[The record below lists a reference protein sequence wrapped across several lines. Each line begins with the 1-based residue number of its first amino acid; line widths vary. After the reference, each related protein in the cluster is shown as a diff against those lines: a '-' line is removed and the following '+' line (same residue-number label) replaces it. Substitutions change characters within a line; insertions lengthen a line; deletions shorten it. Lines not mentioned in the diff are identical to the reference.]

1 MAGKSLYLL
10 DAYGLIYRAYYAFI
24 KRPIFNSKKL
34 NTSTIYGFTVTL
46 EEIIRKEKPEYLAV
60 VFDPPGK
67 TFREEMFAN
76 YKANR
81 QETPEDIKMSVPYI
95 KSIIN
100 AMNIP
105 VVEIMGFEADDVVG
119 TLAKKAE
126 KEGYEVYMVTS
137 DKDYGQLVSDHIKVY
152 KPKKAG
158 NEIEILGPAEIN
170 ALYGIDHPTKLID
183 ILALWGDASDNVP
196 GAPGI
201 GEKGATKLISQY
213 GSVEALLEHAD
224 ELSDKLQESVK
235 NNVEQILLSKRLVTI
250 DCNVPV
256 DFDEKKYVMEGFNKE
271 ELKKLLN
278 ELDFK
283 SLATRL
289 LGTQPVAC
297 APAPTQGTLFDMGPA
312 VQTPMTSPVAATEIP
327 EEDNYETIKTVN
339 HKYTA
344 ISTDDEI
351 SNLITELKKHK
362 EICFDTETT
371 GLDVYNDNIVGM
383 SFSIKEHEAFYIP
396 VNSDYNEGT
405 RTINLFKGLFEDP
418 HIGKIGHNL
427 KFDMMMLKRYQV
439 EVYGPLFDTM
449 IAHYLLQPEQNHKM
463 DSLSKIYL
471 NYKPVA
477 IEELIGERG
486 KNQKN
491 MKDIPLEIIT
501 DYAAEDADV
510 TFRLK
515 NILKPEIEKNNIKE
529 LFYDIEMPLVSVL
542 IEMETNGFRIDAD
555 SLKIYS
561 VELMEKITGL
571 EKEIY
576 HLAGSVFNIS
586 SPKQLGEVLFEKM
599 RIIDHVK
606 KTKTKQYS
614 TSEDTLLDL
623 SDKHPII
630 DKILEYRGLKKLLST
645 YVDAL
650 PQLINSKTGKVHT
663 SFNQTVTSTGRLSS
677 TNPNMQNIPI
687 RDEEGREIRKAFIPS
702 DKDHVLLSADYS
714 QIELRIMAHYSKDEH
729 MIEAFKNNEDIHAAT
744 AARIFNV
751 PQEIVSTDQ
760 RRKAKTAN
768 FGIIYGISAFGLSQR
783 LKIPR
788 KESSELIDNYFK
800 IFPGVKT
807 YMQNVVKETREKGY
821 ITTLYGRK
829 RFLPDINSSNATV
842 RGFAERNAINTPIQ
856 GTAADII
863 KIAMVRIK
871 NRFEKENICSKMI
884 LQVHDELLFDVVFP
898 EMEKV
903 KEIVTHEMENA
914 ASLKV
919 PILVESGTGE
929 NWFEAH

>member
-60 VFDPPGK
+60 IFDPPGK
-67 TFREEMFAN
+67 TFREEIYPK

-95 KSIIN
+95 KDIIK

-105 VVEIMGFEADDVVG
+105 VVEVLGFEADDVVG

-170 ALYGIDHPTKLID
+170 AIYGIDHPTKLID

-224 ELSDKLQESVK
+224 ELSGKLQESVK

-256 DFDEKKYVMEGFNKE
+256 DFEEKNYKMEGIKKE

-283 SLATRL
+283 TLALRL
-289 LGTQPVAC
+289 LGNDPVAC
-297 APAPTQGTLFDMGPA
+297 APVPTQGTLFDMGPA
-312 VQTPMTSPVAATEIP
+312 VSSPSEVSEMT
-327 EEDNYETIKTVN
+327 EDNYETIKTIVHKYAAVTTDEGIKNLIAKLNN
-339 HKYTA
+339 HK
-344 ISTDDEI
+344 DF
-351 SNLITELKKHK
+351 
-362 EICFDTETT
+362 CFDTETT
-371 GLDVYNDNIVGM
+371 GLDLYNDNIIGM
-383 SFSIKEHEAFYIP
+383 SFSVREHEAFYVP
-396 VNSDYNEGT
+396 VNHDYDEGKKL
-405 RTINLFKGLFEDP
+405 IDQFKEIFENP
-418 HIGKIGHNL
+418 KIGKIGHNL
-427 KFDMMMLKRYQV
+427 KFDMMMLMRYNV
-439 EVYGPLFDTM
+439 EVNGPLFDTM

-463 DSLSKIYL
+463 DSLAKIYL

-491 MKDIPLEIIT
+491 MKDVPLEIIT
-501 DYAAEDADV
+501 EYAAEDADV
-510 TFRLK
+510 TFMLK
-515 NILKPEIEKNNIKE
+515 NILQPEIENNNIHQ
-529 LFYDIEMPLVSVL
+529 LFYDIEMPLVKVL
-542 IEMETNGFRIDAD
+542 MEMEINGFRIDSD
-555 SLKIYS
+555 SLKKYS
-561 VELMEKITGL
+561 AELMDKIVAL

-576 HLAGSVFNIS
+576 HDAGMVFNIS

-606 KTKTKQYS
+606 KTKTRQYS

-650 PQLINSKTGKVHT
+650 PLLINHKTGKVHT

-687 RDEEGREIRKAFIPS
+687 RDEEGREIRKAFIAT
-702 DKDHVLLSADYS
+702 DKEHVLLSADYS
-714 QIELRIMAHYSKDEH
+714 QIELRIMAHYSEDEH
-729 MIEAFKNNEDIHAAT
+729 MIQAFNNNEDIHAAT
-744 AARIFNV
+744 AAKIFSI
-751 PQEIVSTDQ
+751 PQADVNSDQ

-788 KESSELIDNYFK
+788 KESTELIENYFN

-807 YMQNVVKETREKGY
+807 YMQNVVKDTREKGY

-829 RFLPDINSSNATV
+829 RYLPDINSSNATV

-856 GTAADII
+856 GSAADII

-871 NRFEKENICSKMI
+871 NRFEKEKIRSKMI
-884 LQVHDELLFDVVFP
+884 LQVHDELLFDVISH

-903 KEIVTHEMENA
+903 KVIVKYEMENA
-914 ASLKV
+914 AKLKV
-919 PILVESGTGE
+919 PILVESGTGP
-929 NWFEAH
+929 NWLEAH